1 MLSCCVHV
9 VHAGCRATVLCARDH
24 RAGPWAPLAFG
35 LEGGRGIE
43 QHSST
48 MYNRL
53 LHRTCDRSNASPQ
66 NRSAESDVCLSFE
79 QTLRRRYVNKF
90 HATPNAVPDS
100 VFLKPC
106 RAPRDDP
113 KGAVASPLRAVGA
126 ETKPPTAAAS
136 PTGAGAGADPGAGAG
151 AGAEASPSC
160 RRAEASAR
168 AWAALQQS
176 AELYGSRPG
185 TMMSKSNSIR

>member
-1 MLSCCVHV
+1 
-9 VHAGCRATVLCARDH
+9 
-24 RAGPWAPLAFG
+24 
-35 LEGGRGIE
+35 
-43 QHSST
+43 

-53 LHRTCDRSNASPQ
+53 LHRTCGRSNASPQ
-66 NRSAESDVCLSFE
+66 DRSAESDSDVCLSFE

-113 KGAVASPLRAVGA
+113 KGAVAAPLRAVGA
-126 ETKPPTAAAS
+126 ETKPPTTDAAS
-136 PTGAGAGADPGAGAG
+136 PA
-151 AGAEASPSC
+151 AEASGLASAAAAGDCPSPSC